1 MKLFGFVSRTM
12 SLREA
17 AAVIFVLVA
26 LLPLLL
32 FVAFLST
39 SNLLSKTEA
48 QFAAFMALIIACL
61 GFLVFRRLV
70 DQIARL
76 AVKVQLPAAEAD
88 GTVGSAAEPQRVP
101 ALGHISEIGQL
112 AGAFQQML
120 EDLRSSTQR
129 LEDLV
134 FKLGTLNELVEM
146 STRIPQIPE
155 LLSSVLQSTMRA
167 VHANIGSIMLLD
179 QERQTLRIAA
189 SRGLSNEA
197 PEKTEIRLGEGISGK
212 VAELGDI
219 VIVEDMEKDAR
230 FANDSNYGS
239 GSFICMPVRV
249 GDRVIGVLNLAKK
262 EDVGTTPPT
271 LRPFSPTDQQ
281 FLTALLTYI
290 GYAVDNARLLQEA
303 QESARQ
309 LQSVVDDLRATQAQL
324 VQGETLS
331 AIGKLASGMAHH
343 LNNLFA
349 VILGRL
355 ETLLLKLPDH
365 SGASDARRYV
375 EIIQRAAQDGAEVVR
390 RVQRFSRVQPVSR
403 AMPVDL
409 NQLAQEVL
417 DLTRPRWHNEALLR
431 QIRIDTELDL
441 GAIKPVAGELAPLRE
456 VLMNL
461 VLNAIDAMPGGGRL
475 TLRTW
480 TDGQGVHCL
489 VSDTGVGMTDEVR
502 RRAFDPFFTTKG
514 PKSTGLGLSVTYG
527 IIQRHNGK
535 IDIDTGPGRG
545 TTAHITLPAA
555 LPVARPQLPTANEQA
570 AATQLRILVVDDE
583 PEVRSAV
590 ADMLDLAGYTTFQAS
605 GGHEALAWLDT
616 GQPVDLVLTDLG
628 MPGMTGRDLARA
640 VRARWPHLRLGLMT
654 GWDETEA
661 PVGEASSAVDFV
673 IAKPFKLSA
682 LLSAYATVPGAA

>member
-1 MKLFGFVSRTM
+1 MKLSGFVSKSM

-32 FVAFLST
+32 FVAFLSV
-39 SNLLSKTEA
+39 SNLISKTEA
-48 QFAAFMALIIACL
+48 QFSVFMALIIACL
-61 GFLVFRRLV
+61 GFVVFRRLV

-76 AVKVQLPAAEAD
+76 AANVKLPIAADQEVPDADEAA
-88 GTVGSAAEPQRVP
+88 VRVP
-101 ALGHISEIGQL
+101 GLGQVAEIGQL
-112 AGAFQQML
+112 AGAFHQML
-120 EDLRSSTQR
+120 EDLRTSTQR

-146 STRIPQIPE
+146 STHIPRIQD
-155 LLSSVLQSTMRA
+155 LLASVLQSTMRA

-179 QERQTLRIAA
+179 QQRQTLRIAA
-189 SRGLSNEA
+189 SRGLPDEVHERA
-197 PEKTEIRLGEGISGK
+197 EVKLGEGVAGK
-212 VAELGDI
+212 VAQLGDA
-219 VIVEDMEKDAR
+219 VIVDDIEKDAR
-230 FANDSNYGS
+230 FAKVNDPKYGT

-249 GDRVIGVLNLAKK
+249 GDRVIGVINLAKK
-262 EDVGTTPPT
+262 EDASTSPPT
-271 LRPFSPTDQQ
+271 PRPFSPTDLQ
-281 FLTALLTYI
+281 FLSALLTYI

-303 QESARQ
+303 QQSATR
-309 LQSVVDDLRATQAQL
+309 LQNVVDDLRATQAQL
-324 VQGETLS
+324 VRGETLS

-355 ETLLLKLPDH
+355 ETLQAKVPDPE
-365 SGASDARRYV
+365 ARRYL
-375 EIIQRAAQDGAEVVR
+375 EIVQRAAQDGAEVVR

-403 AMPVDL
+403 TMPVDL

-431 QIRIDTELDL
+431 QIHIDTALDL
-441 GAIKPVAGELAPLRE
+441 GAIPPVAGELAPLRE

-461 VLNAIDAMPGGGRL
+461 VLNAIDAMPDGGRL
-475 TLRTW
+475 GVRTW
-480 TDGQGVHCL
+480 ADGQGVHCE
-489 VSDTGVGMTDEVR
+489 VSDSGAGMSEEVR
-502 RRAFDPFFTTKG
+502 QRALDPFFTTKG

-535 IDIDTGPGRG
+535 LEIDSAPERG
-545 TTAHITLPAA
+545 TTVHITLPAA
-555 LPVARPQLPTANEQA
+555 GA
-570 AATQLRILVVDDE
+570 AAGAPASSTPAPASPTQLRVLLVDDE
-583 PEVRSAV
+583 PEVRSAL
-590 ADMLDLAGYTTFQAS
+590 ADVLSMSGHTAFQAA
-605 GGHEALAWLDT
+605 GGREALAWLEA

-628 MPGMTGRDLARA
+628 MPGMTGTDLARA
-640 VRARWPHLRLGLMT
+640 VRARWPHLRVGLMT

-661 PVGEASSAVDFV
+661 PVGEASAVVDFV

-682 LLSAYATVPGAA
+682 LLSAYATGPRAVA